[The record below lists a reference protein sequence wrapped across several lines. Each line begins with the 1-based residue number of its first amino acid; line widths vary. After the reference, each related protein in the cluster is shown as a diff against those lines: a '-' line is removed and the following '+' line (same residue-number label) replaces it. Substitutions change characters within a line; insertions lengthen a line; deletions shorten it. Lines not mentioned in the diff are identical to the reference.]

1 VSVAARRVLA
11 GAVAVVLVAVVAVAI
26 VVWRENDRTA
36 GPENPGTA
44 CPQTVPARGR
54 PLLAASGV
62 HRVMLIGD
70 SIMEQASCAVA
81 DSLAGLGI
89 TTSRHA
95 VAGSGLLTGMDWV
108 AAVRPL
114 LGSEHPDAVI
124 AIFVG
129 NYEGA
134 PIRDAA
140 GKVVLRD
147 TPAFRAAWQA
157 RAEQLS
163 KVVRASGADMYWVS
177 PPPMA
182 LPPFTGAGA
191 LYAGYRTI
199 RGDHFI
205 DAGPSLA
212 DARGHEVGSK
222 ETCGRVRV
230 VRAEDVAHLTDD
242 GARIYGQTIARDF
255 GRQVGLRTSPRPC

>member
-1 VSVAARRVLA
+1 VLLGA
-11 GAVAVVLVAVVAVAI
+11 GAVVVVGVLVFVI
-26 VVWRENDRTA
+26 VLWRANDRTA
-36 GPENPGTA
+36 GPENPGTS
-44 CPQTVPARGR
+44 CPETIAARGR

-70 SIMEQASCAVA
+70 SIMEQASCSVA

-95 VAGSGLLTGMDWV
+95 VAGSGLLTGMDWI
-108 AAVRPL
+108 AAIQPL
-114 LGSEHPDAVI
+114 LAAEHPDAVL

-129 NYEGA
+129 NYGT

-140 GKVVLRD
+140 GKPILRD
-147 TPAFRAAWQA
+147 TPEFRAAWQA

-163 KVVRASGADMYWVS
+163 KVVRDSGAQMYWVS
-177 PPPMA
+177 PPPFTF
-182 LPPFTGAGA
+182 PPFVGAPR

-199 RGDHFI
+199 DGDHFI

-212 DARGHEVGSK
+212 GPNGKEVGSK
-222 ETCGRVRV
+222 QTCGQLRV
-230 VRAEDVAHLTDD
+230 VRTSDVAHLTDD

-255 GRQVGLRTSPRPC
+255 GRQIGLRTSPRPC